1 MLIRKRPNHKM
12 MDIEYSQSLHKIPPV
27 KEGRRIWWSLCGV
40 SLLTIVIAGIALA
53 GRIADYNKESD
64 HPLFAYI
71 QVAST
76 SFTFAGRTVEL
87 LEETL
92 DGRDVVRVRYGDEE
106 LILDVAIPPLVPLPT
121 LYERQKDWL
130 TLSFFADRAGM
141 SMREFQRKLEND
153 EIKPRLA
160 LVTRT
165 PFGVDPLKAPNHESL
180 QQPETW
186 GNGEIRSDLWRFDCY
201 EFLRDGTIVHEVKR
215 FPESGQSLLR
225 RQNYAK
231 LKGEPI
237 PQRRDGELEE
247 YSWQRGAA
255 LKIMPRAPAIT
266 MEQQALRV
274 SGWTLP
280 ATAAGFLVFLVSFF
294 FAIAPAR
301 VTE

>member
-1 MLIRKRPNHKM
+1 
-12 MDIEYSQSLHKIPPV
+12 MDTEHNQPAAHNTPPGPSP
-27 KEGRRIWWSLCGV
+27 KENRRIWWALCVV
-40 SLLTIVIAGIALA
+40 SLLATIIAGIALA
-53 GRIADYNKESD
+53 GRIAEYNKASD

-76 SFTFAGRTVEL
+76 SFTFAGRKVEL
-87 LEETL
+87 IEETIA
-92 DGRDVVRVRYGDEE
+92 GRDVVRVRYGDEE

-130 TLSFFADRAGM
+130 TLCFFADRAGM
-141 SMREFQRKLEND
+141 SMREFQQKLATD

-165 PFGVDPLKAPNHESL
+165 PFGVEPLKEPNHENL
-180 QQPETW
+180 QQEENW
-186 GNGEIRSDLWRFDCY
+186 GTGEIRRDLWRFDCY
-201 EFLRDGTIVHEVKR
+201 EFLRDGSIAHEVKR
-215 FPESGQSLLR
+215 FPESGASLLR

-237 PQRRDGELEE
+237 PQRREGELEE

-280 ATAAGFLVFLVSFF
+280 VTAAGFLVFFVSFF

-301 VTE
+301 TVE